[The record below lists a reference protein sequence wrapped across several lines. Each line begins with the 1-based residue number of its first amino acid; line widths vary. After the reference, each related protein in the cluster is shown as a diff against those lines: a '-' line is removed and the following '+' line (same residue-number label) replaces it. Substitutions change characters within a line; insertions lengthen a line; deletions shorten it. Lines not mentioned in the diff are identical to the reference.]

1 MPEIAIFCPAT
12 QTHPTLTLS
21 IQCKPEY
28 CNQQATCKKREY
40 LKCLLKALKITGGKS
55 I

>member
-12 QTHPTLTLS
+12 QTDITLTLTM
-21 IQCKPEY
+21 QRKPEA
-28 CNQQATCKKREY
+28 CNNQAKCKRRDY
-40 LKCLLKALKITGGKS
+40 VKCCLKALKITGGKS